1 MKLHMACLASTSC
14 DQTINVM
21 GKKKEIKERIQHSA
35 FNWWSWLNTLTVSLC
50 WATSCSPLAAAGE
63 AAATNIILCFK
74 PNILS
79 LLRDW
84 EDIFEISLIG
94 GKWDLSLISEE
105 MFSEGAT
112 ISFGHQIL
120 ELRLFGCLTL
130 MRCYK
135 ANLPTLEAPG
145 VHTGVCFCST
155 NYYYT
160 QSDHFII
167 VVYRKT
173 VLVSE
178 GRGYNDAI
186 EILGSTKEQQPQII
200 KDLVFGFSHPHAII
214 GTWDS
219 FSVLPDTSTVFRN
232 LQMQEK

>member
-1 MKLHMACLASTSC
+1 M
-14 DQTINVM
+14 
-21 GKKKEIKERIQHSA
+21 
-35 FNWWSWLNTLTVSLC
+35 
-50 WATSCSPLAAAGE
+50 
-63 AAATNIILCFK
+63 
-74 PNILS
+74 
-79 LLRDW
+79 
-84 EDIFEISLIG
+84 
-94 GKWDLSLISEE
+94 SLISDE
-105 MFSEGAT
+105 MFSEGAA

-120 ELRLFGCLTL
+120 ELRLFSCLTL

-145 VHTGVCFCST
+145 VHTGVYFCST
-155 NYYYT
+155 THYYYT

-178 GRGYNDAI
+178 ERGYNDAI

-214 GTWDS
+214 RT
-219 FSVLPDTSTVFRN
+219 
-232 LQMQEK
+232 